1 MKVLIFVNYQGNQYE
16 WDNLTEQEKKKM
28 TEKLNQQTADQLG
41 YEKEI
46 IKIDR
51 RTRKKNARGSGSSNR
66 HSKINI
72 TVSLYQLTK
81 IVKRLKSPN

>member
-1 MKVLIFVNYQGNQYE
+1 MKVLIFVNYQENQYE

-46 IKIDR
+46 IK
-51 RTRKKNARGSGSSNR
+51 N
-66 HSKINI
+66 
-72 TVSLYQLTK
+72 
-81 IVKRLKSPN
+81 

>member
-1 MKVLIFVNYQGNQYE
+1 MLNGKQQVIRQQTSKAKHKIKQKVRSDANLNVLIFVNYQGNQYE

-46 IKIDR
+46 IK
-51 RTRKKNARGSGSSNR
+51 N
-66 HSKINI
+66 
-72 TVSLYQLTK
+72 
-81 IVKRLKSPN
+81 

>member
-1 MKVLIFVNYQGNQYE
+1 MNGKQQVIRQQTSKAKHKIKQKVRSDANLNVLIFVNYQGNQYE

-46 IKIDR
+46 IK
-51 RTRKKNARGSGSSNR
+51 N
-66 HSKINI
+66 
-72 TVSLYQLTK
+72 
-81 IVKRLKSPN
+81 

>member
-1 MKVLIFVNYQGNQYE
+1 MNVLIFVNYQGNQYE

-51 RTRKKNARGSGSSNR
+51 RTRKRMPAEVEVPTSIR
-66 HSKINI
+66 KIILQFHFIPINE
-72 TVSLYQLTK
+72 K
-81 IVKRLKSPN
+81 

>member
-51 RTRKKNARGSGSSNR
+51 RTRKKNACGSGSPDK
-66 HSKINI
+66 HSQNNI
-72 TVSLYQLTK
+72 TVSFYT
-81 IVKRLKSPN
+81 N